1 MDDKRLNNIWSY
13 LTEEKL
19 TSSDFDTWKKSF
31 TESEE
36 IQGNIHSYLVSK
48 KLTSSDMDTWKKNLG
63 FFLPQN
69 QGDLVSTTE
78 EVTTTVD
85 SEEAPMPQPSA
96 SLDSGE
102 PLPEGFEFPTTVTPG
117 IMPPQGKFAKDVELD
132 ADAITKEEK
141 LSDII
146 RTTRFE
152 DPITGT
158 LFETGIP
165 ETYSENHPIYKRA
178 LQKAENDLLNQ
189 VLDEDEDMFS
199 REGERFDLTGDSE
212 KTLSNLY
219 RQKRNKE
226 FEIQQVQNRIDIIP
240 EGSKDLEIYQ
250 SKKDS
255 LTNELD
261 SINKTF
267 DESSKKRA
275 EKDDTG
281 QIYNPYTG
289 EDIAKIDAPTEIV
302 QSEENVTTESN
313 NLAKTKTNEQLE
325 KSLIDIRFQLLN
337 QGKRVSGQMQDVLDG
352 MISTELM
359 FFGGPTEEGFTN
371 LPQAEDEIL
380 RKKPLKIYSEH
391 PEAIRYNRLIDQ
403 YHALDRALR
412 LNVDPTQIKTSS
424 GSIVDFGSDSDFD
437 YGLTSAIFGEQPA
450 RLVTPTTKMK
460 ATDFIEGLE
469 SAGFVNIPDK
479 TKERIEKTFTEE
491 ALQFGGELTGMVAEL
506 ALTRRGL
513 TAARLLGKGRTAV
526 KLKKGLEALGAS
538 TKNKY
543 VKGGLKILGSGI
555 DEAAVFAITG
565 ELTRKPDA
573 YDPVFGAA
581 LGVGGEVANLGSKFI
596 SKLPIV
602 KNISNKIKQLPF
614 YNVGS
619 VAGQS
624 VAGATAGTSVLYA
637 AEIVDALITEDKDFA
652 EIVKQVAGDD
662 PEQKAMLLFTTMLAG
677 NIAKSFPQF
686 SKALRKDIS
695 ELPGKRFASKVRDYV
710 NKTKPVEP
718 TEKGVKPEAP
728 LELQESIVEVNKNGT
743 PEQKQEAQEFVDGLE
758 TLQSVAEVKGIA
770 ESIESKELK
779 ELEQVE
785 LVNNISNQIVE
796 NPKITT
802 TGIALSQP
810 EIKSIITSSEAG
822 LKSLHNKIKKQF
834 EDGVISAEEA
844 KLARNSIQ
852 EVINIKKTRFATIT
866 NVDKQA
872 EGIGIELDLIR
883 VKKQISDLESQVLT
897 ADGTE
902 KLLDPK
908 KSELESL
915 EKQLDDFKNFRE
927 EPAVEVTEEVVTE
940 EVATPEVTEEILVE
954 GKLEVDNLTE
964 GSTTTTKPIKIYKGI
979 GGKKDLK
986 GFRINAHKGAEGVFS
1001 AVDKSL
1007 AEEYGKEEGVAEV
1020 VLPEGTTVEVVE
1032 IDGKGM
1038 TLDEYRA
1045 AEVEAINNSDS
1056 QVVKLRTV
1064 DGVMKKGAKKQ
1075 DQYIIKDETL
1085 IQELKKE
1092 VEVVEEEVVEVV
1104 KKLRPEQQEKEKKIL
1119 IKKIQKTIKSV
1130 VKPKVKDGRAKVKM
1144 SPEAQTKVY
1153 ELESMLVGVD
1163 LKSMS
1168 YDQVKAIAD
1177 GLSSIES
1184 KGIESKKAVE
1194 KAERIASVK
1203 RKGEIAEGLYA
1214 DGPTKQKGTEL
1225 NSKEE
1230 AEDFLKSTSDRI
1242 VIVDGNLISSIS
1254 GFKQFIKDNPDI
1266 SFDNSTGYETT
1277 TMSIARRQQPIPSK
1291 FEKGFMFV
1299 FDPTKSVANVRTQLM
1314 RVAKGSPTLKK
1325 PVQELLDRITEEA
1338 PYLVEKREKQLYNL
1352 YKKFLTENFKGS
1364 LKETNKFLDK
1374 TVSGLDTKNRNRLL
1388 TNEQIVDLEIEK
1400 TIHALRAK
1408 ENRRRAEKEKD
1419 EKEKKKL
1426 LDIAE
1431 KQENILK
1438 ESQIDQV
1445 AFNEYV
1451 KNNPKIFKLA
1461 KSFLDFYAETSVIF
1475 KPIIEK
1481 VTGRPV
1487 IDKNYYPT
1495 GRVDIKEEKKPVSQL
1510 EIDELNSTNNF
1521 HNASAMT
1528 DRLKDKDLQSTAKLN
1543 IETNGARTKAV
1554 DYIQNMTH
1562 AEYYIDVSKMVN
1574 ELFNSSTRG
1583 KIYEKIG
1590 PLNFKYLKENLDYI
1604 IDPKNTVSDRVANII
1619 SGFNRA
1625 GITMQLGFSL
1635 GNIPKQLTSFTHF
1648 AAVGAKDGITPADW
1662 VKGFYDS
1669 FSNKEN
1675 REVAMD
1681 ILKSDFIYDRFT
1693 KSNIDPDLKVEGQ
1706 KALKGTPQQAWNFYQ
1721 KIAMSPVTFGDMG
1734 GVLLGGIPFAVAKYN
1749 KVKKTAP
1756 GFRDKNAYEKAYKR
1770 FRTESNE
1777 AQQSSAEYTLSVA
1790 QRNQTMK
1797 LLLTYRTAQIQA
1809 FNKSMQGWINMTD
1822 KSNSSKERWSG
1833 FKNWG
1838 YWTSAGALFNLVSQG
1853 GLFLLAN
1860 TVLNG
1865 DEKKTDKDAEQIAY
1879 DTLIGTFESYLQGM
1893 GGVNYIP
1900 QAIIHEIKGRPGE
1913 FNLPPVIGKAI
1924 QTGEFFRELKD
1935 LLIEGKDWGDL
1946 TDSEKKKVTFMFGKL
1961 NKIVESVR
1969 KEDPQG
1975 IIDIFLNRG
1984 TNYGD
1989 PSFQSLMGESDK
2001 EFKKLMEEPQTRQSE
2016 TRESLTR
2023 ESDTRSS
2030 EVRLN

>member
-1 MDDKRLNNIWSY
+1 MDDKR
-13 LTEEKL
+13 KL
-19 TSSDFDTWKKSF
+19 YNTLID
-31 TESEE
+31 
-36 IQGNIHSYLVSK
+36 K
-48 KLTSSDMDTWKKNLG
+48 KLYSKSYEEFIEKYSNKEAVSNMYKVVFDKKLYSKDEASFNDKYFSDLKKKDETEG
-63 FFLPQN
+63 
-69 QGDLVSTTE
+69 LVSTTE
-78 EVTTTVD
+78 GVTTTVE
-85 SEEAPMPQPSA
+85 SEEAPMPQPSE

-102 PLPEGFEFPTTVTPG
+102 PLPEGFELPTTVTSG
-117 IMPPQGKFAKDVELD
+117 IMPAQSKTAKDVELD

-141 LSDII
+141 LSDIV

-165 ETYSENHPIYKRA
+165 ETYPKTHNIYKRA

-199 REGERFDLTGDSE
+199 REGQEFDLTGDSE
-212 KTLSNLY
+212 MTLSNLY

-240 EGSKDLEIYQ
+240 EGNKDLKEYQ
-250 SKKDS
+250 GVKDS
-255 LTNELD
+255 LTNELND
-261 SINKTF
+261 INKRF
-267 DESSKKRA
+267 DEASKKRSK
-275 EKDDTG
+275 KDDTG
-281 QIYNPYTG
+281 QVYNPYTG
-289 EDIAKIDAPTEIV
+289 EDIAKIDAPVEIV
-302 QSEENVTTESN
+302 QSEENITTESN

-337 QGKRVSGQMQDVLDG
+337 QGKRVSRQMQDVLDG

-391 PEAIRYNRLIDQ
+391 PDAVRYNRLIDQ

-424 GSIVDFGSDSDFD
+424 GSIVDFGSDSDFN

-450 RLVTPTTKMK
+450 RVFTPTTKMK
-460 ATDFIEGLE
+460 STDFIEGLE

-479 TKERIEKTFTEE
+479 TKERIEKTFSEE

-506 ALTRRGL
+506 AVGRGVLTGAGAL
-513 TAARLLGKGRTAV
+513 NKGRTAV

-543 VKGGLKILGSGI
+543 IRGGLKILGSGA

-565 ELTRKPDA
+565 ELTRKPEA

-596 SKLPIV
+596 SKLPVV

-614 YNVGS
+614 YNVGA

-624 VAGATAGTSVLYA
+624 VAGATTGTAVLYA

-662 PEQKAMLLFTTMLAG
+662 PEEKAMLLFTTMLAG
-677 NIAKSFPQF
+677 NITKSFPQF
-686 SKALRKDIS
+686 SKALRRDIKD
-695 ELPGKRFASKVRDYV
+695 LPGKRFESKLRDYV
-710 NKTKPVEP
+710 NKTKPKQPEAR
-718 TEKGVKPEAP
+718 PEAP

-743 PEQKQEAQEFVDGLE
+743 PEQKQEAQEFVDGVE
-758 TLQSVAEVKGIA
+758 TLQSVSEVKSLV
-770 ESIESKELK
+770 ESIENKELK
-779 ELEQVE
+779 EVEQVE

-802 TGIALSQP
+802 TELALSQP

-872 EGIGIELDLIR
+872 EGIGIELDLIK

-915 EKQLDDFKNFRE
+915 EKQLDDFKNLRE
-927 EPAVEVTEEVVTE
+927 EPTVEVTEEVVAE
-940 EVATPEVTEEILVE
+940 EVVTPEVTEEILVE

-964 GSTTTTKPIKIYKGI
+964 GSTSTTKPIKIYKGI

-986 GFRINAHKGAEGVFS
+986 GFRINAHEGAEGVFS

-1007 AEEYGKEEGVAEV
+1007 AEEYGKEEGLAEV

-1038 TLDEYRA
+1038 TLDQYRE
-1045 AEVEAINNSDS
+1045 AEVEAINNSDA

-1085 IQELKKE
+1085 IQELKKPEEAIETKE
-1092 VEVVEEEVVEVV
+1092 VEEVE
-1104 KKLRPEQQEKEKKIL
+1104 KLSPEQQEKEKKIL

-1163 LKSMS
+1163 LNSMS

-1230 AEDFLKSTSDRI
+1230 AEDFLKTTSDRM

-1254 GFKQFIKDNPDI
+1254 GFKQFIKDNPDV

-1291 FEKGFMFV
+1291 FKKGFMFV

-1325 PVQELLDRITEEA
+1325 PVQELLDKITEDA
-1338 PYLVEKREKQLYNL
+1338 PYLVEKREKQLYDL

-1408 ENRRRAEKEKD
+1408 ENRRRAEKENN

-1431 KQENILK
+1431 KQENILR
-1438 ESQIDQV
+1438 ESQIDQN

-1495 GRVDIKEEKKPVSQL
+1495 GRIDSKEEKQPVSQL

-1528 DRLKDKDLQSTAKLN
+1528 DRLKDKDLQSTSKLN
-1543 IETNGARTKAV
+1543 IETNGTRTKAV

-1648 AAVGAKDGITPADW
+1648 AAVGAKDGITPSDW

-1675 REVAMD
+1675 RGVAMD

-1693 KSNIDPDLKVEGQ
+1693 KSNIDPDLKVQGQ

-1721 KIAMSPVTFGDMG
+1721 KVAMSPVTFGDMG

-1749 KVKKTAP
+1749 KVKTTAP

-1777 AQQSSAEYTLSVA
+1777 AQQSSAEYTLSAA
-1790 QRNQTMK
+1790 QRNQMMK
-1797 LLLTYRTAQIQA
+1797 LLITYRTAQIQA

-1833 FKNWG
+1833 FKNWS
-1838 YWTSAGALFNLVSQG
+1838 YWTSAGYLFNVVSQG

-1860 TVLNG
+1860 SILNG

-1879 DTLIGTFESYLQGM
+1879 DTLVGTFESYLQGM

-1900 QAIIHEIKGRPGE
+1900 QAIIHEIKGRPGK
-1913 FNLPPVIGKAI
+1913 FNLPPIIGKAI
-1924 QTGEFFRELKD
+1924 QSGEFFTELKD
-1935 LLIEGKDWGDL
+1935 LLIEGKEWDDL

-1969 KEDPQG
+1969 KEEPQG

-1989 PSFQSLMGESDK
+1989 PSFQYLMGESEK
-2001 EFKKLMEEPQTRQSE
+2001 ELEELLIERTEE
-2016 TRESLTR
+2016 TKRIPR
-2023 ESDTRSS
+2023 AKRKP
-2030 EVRLN
+2030 RIRRN

>member
-13 LTEEKL
+13 LTEENL
-19 TSSDFDTWKKSF
+19 TSSDFDTWKKNF
-31 TESEE
+31 IESEE
-36 IQGNIHSYLVSK
+36 IQGNIHSHLVSK
-48 KLTSSDMDTWKKNLG
+48 KLTSSDMNTWKKNLG

-69 QGDLVSTTE
+69 ESEDLVSTTE
-78 EVTTTVD
+78 EVTTTVA

-96 SLDSGE
+96 SLDSQTSEIISQSQVPGS
-102 PLPEGFEFPTTVTPG
+102 VTQVIEQIEEVDG
-117 IMPPQGKFAKDVELD
+117 QPQIVKNFIL
-132 ADAITKEEK
+132 TKEAK
-141 LSDII
+141 LSDAI
-146 RTTRFE
+146 RNNRFE

-158 LFETGIP
+158 VFETGIP

-189 VLDEDEDMFS
+189 VFDEDEDMFGK
-199 REGERFDLTGDSE
+199 EGDLSPD

-219 RQKRNKE
+219 REKRNKE

-240 EGSKDLEIYQ
+240 EGNPDL
-250 SKKDS
+250 KKFEDIKNS
-255 LTNELD
+255 LTGELND
-261 SINKTF
+261 INKRF
-267 DESSKKRA
+267 DEASSERA
-275 EKDDTG
+275 KMDNTG
-281 QIYNPYTG
+281 QVYNPYTG
-289 EDIAKIDAPTEIV
+289 EDIAKIDAPVEIV
-302 QSEENVTTESN
+302 QDETNVSNQAENI
-313 NLAKTKTNEQLE
+313 AKTKTNEQIE
-325 KSLIDIRFQLLN
+325 ESLIDIRFQILN
-337 QGKRVSGQMQDVLDG
+337 QGKKVSDNMQDVLDG
-352 MISTELM
+352 MITTELM
-359 FFGGPTEEGFTN
+359 FFGDQTESGLKN
-371 LPQAEDEIL
+371 LPQVEDERL
-380 RKKPLKIYSEH
+380 RKKPLKIYSENI
-391 PEAIRYNRLIDQ
+391 EAKKYNRLIDQ

-412 LNVDPTQIKTSS
+412 LNVDPTQIKTKG
-424 GSIVDFGSDSDFD
+424 GSIVDLKSPTKSPFFDFKQSPDGFFEFGLISGF
-437 YGLTSAIFGEQPA
+437 AGEEPA
-450 RLVTPTTKMK
+450 REGWGTTKMK
-460 ATDFIEGLE
+460 AADFIDGLE
-469 SAGFVNIPDK
+469 AAGFVNIPEE
-479 TKERIEKTFTEE
+479 TKKRVEKTFFEE
-491 ALQFGGELTGMVAEL
+491 ASEFGGNLTSMVAEL
-506 ALTRRGL
+506 SIGRGALKGVGV
-513 TAARLLGKGRTAV
+513 LGKGRTAV
-526 KLKKGLEALGAS
+526 RFKKGLEALGAS

-543 VKGGLKILGSGI
+543 IKGGLKILGSGV
-555 DEAAVFAITG
+555 DEALVFATTG
-565 ELTRKPDA
+565 ALTGKEEA
-573 YDPVFGAA
+573 YDPIFGAA
-581 LGVGGEVANLGSKFI
+581 LGAGGEVANLGLKFV

-602 KNISNKIKQLPF
+602 NKISERLKDLPF
-614 YNVGS
+614 YNTGAQVGES
-619 VAGQS
+619 VLG
-624 VAGATAGTSVLYA
+624 AGTGTAVLYA
-637 AEIVDALITEDKDFA
+637 AEIVDGIATEDKEFA
-652 EIVKQVAGDD
+652 EIVKDVAGDD
-662 PEQKAMLLFTTMLAG
+662 PEEKAMLLFTTMLAG
-677 NIAKSFPQF
+677 NMSKGFPQF
-686 SKALRKDIS
+686 FKNLRKDIGNIKNKKF
-695 ELPGKRFASKVRDYV
+695 ESKLRDYV
-710 NKTKPVEP
+710 NKTKPKQP
-718 TEKGVKPEAP
+718 DAP
-728 LELQESIVEVNKNGT
+728 LQIQEAILQINKNGT
-743 PEQKQEAQEFVDGLE
+743 PGEKLEAQEFVDGVE
-758 TLQSVAEVKGIA
+758 TAQSIEGVKKLA
-770 ESIESKELK
+770 ESIENKELK
-779 ELEQVE
+779 EVEQVE
-785 LVNNISNQIVE
+785 LVDNISNQIVE

-802 TGIALSQP
+802 TEIALSQP
-810 EIKSIITSSEAG
+810 EIKSIITSSESG

-908 KSELESL
+908 KSELQSL
-915 EKQLDDFKNFRE
+915 EKQLEDFKNFRE
-927 EPAVEVTEEVVTE
+927 
-940 EVATPEVTEEILVE
+940 PEL
-954 GKLEVDNLTE
+954 
-964 GSTTTTKPIKIYKGI
+964 
-979 GGKKDLK
+979 
-986 GFRINAHKGAEGVFS
+986 
-1001 AVDKSL
+1001 
-1007 AEEYGKEEGVAEV
+1007 VAEV
-1020 VLPEGTTVEVVE
+1020 VPEEPELVAEVVPE
-1032 IDGKGM
+1032 P
-1038 TLDEYRA
+1038 TE
-1045 AEVEAINNSDS
+1045 EVLVEGE
-1056 QVVKLRTV
+1056 KEE
-1064 DGVMKKGAKKQ
+1064 KP
-1075 DQYIIKDETL
+1075 
-1085 IQELKKE
+1085 IQELKKPSEVEEVKVEE
-1092 VEVVEEEVVEVV
+1092 VEVTEPLTP
-1104 KKLRPEQQEKEKKIL
+1104 KQQEKEKKIL

-1163 LKSMS
+1163 LNSMS
-1168 YDQVKAIAD
+1168 YDQVAAIAD

-1184 KGIESKKAVE
+1184 KGIQTKKAVE
-1194 KAERIASVK
+1194 KAERITSVK
-1203 RKGEIAEGLYA
+1203 RKGEIAEGLYG
-1214 DGPTKQKGTEL
+1214 DGPTKQKSTEL
-1225 NSKEE
+1225 NSKEDV
-1230 AEDFLKSTSDRI
+1230 EDFLKTTSDRI

-1254 GFKQFIKDNPDI
+1254 GFKQFVKDNPDI
-1266 SFDNSTGYETT
+1266 SFSNSAGYETT
-1277 TMSIARRQQPIPSK
+1277 TMSVARRQQPIPSK
-1291 FEKGFMFV
+1291 FKKGFMFV

-1325 PVQELLDRITEEA
+1325 PVKELLDRITEDA

-1352 YKKFLTENFKGS
+1352 YKKFLTENFNGS
-1364 LKETNKFLDK
+1364 LKQTNKFLDK
-1374 TVSGLDTKNRNRLL
+1374 TVAGLDTKNRNRLL

-1408 ENRRRAEKEKD
+1408 ENRRRAEKEKN

-1510 EIDELNSTNNF
+1510 EIDELNSTNKF

-1604 IDPKNTVSDRVANII
+1604 IDPKNTAYDRVANII

-1648 AAVGAKDGITPADW
+1648 AAVGAKDGISPADW
-1662 VKGFYDS
+1662 VKGFYDV

-1681 ILKSDFIYDRFT
+1681 ILKSDFVYDRFT

-1706 KALKGTPQQAWNFYQ
+1706 KALKGTRRQAWNFYQ
-1721 KIAMSPVTFGDMG
+1721 KVAMSPVTFGDMG

-1756 GFRDKNAYEKAYKR
+1756 GFKDKNAYEKAYKR

-1790 QRNQTMK
+1790 QRNQMMK

-1822 KSNSSKERWSG
+1822 KSNSFKERWSG

-1865 DEKKTDKDAEQIAY
+1865 DEKKTDKDIEQVTY

-1913 FNLPPVIGKAI
+1913 FSLPPVIGKAI

-1935 LLIEGKDWGDL
+1935 LVPALIKGKEWDDL
-1946 TDSEKKKVTFMFGKL
+1946 TDSEKKKITFMFGKL
-1961 NKIVESVR
+1961 NKIVESAR
-1969 KEDPQG
+1969 KEEPQG

-1984 TNYGD
+1984 KNYGD
-1989 PSFQSLMGESDK
+1989 PSFQLLMDESAKELEELIMEREDK
-2001 EFKKLMEEPQTRQSE
+2001 TKRITIDKRKPRVKRKTR
-2016 TRESLTR
+2016 
-2023 ESDTRSS
+2023 
-2030 EVRLN
+2030 VRRN